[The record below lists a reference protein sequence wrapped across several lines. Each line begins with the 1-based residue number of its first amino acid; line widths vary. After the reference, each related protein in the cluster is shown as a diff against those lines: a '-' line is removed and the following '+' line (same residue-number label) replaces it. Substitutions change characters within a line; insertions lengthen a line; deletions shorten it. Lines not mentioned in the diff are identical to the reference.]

1 LEINLQ
7 MNKNIFD
14 KLLSGYKDFRI
25 KYATDDYSLMSELS
39 EKGQS
44 PKIMM
49 IACCDSRVDPAVL
62 LQCDPGDIFM
72 IRNVANIVPPYEID
86 DKHHGTSAALE
97 FAVKFL
103 KIEHLIIM
111 GHSQC
116 GGILALM
123 NQLNEKT
130 DFIHQWVELIKNHA
144 CEFESPDVYAM
155 KALSISYDH
164 CLTFPWIKDRIDD
177 GSLKIHRW
185 FFDIHQSK
193 ILRFHEISKE
203 FVDLND
209 I

>member
-1 LEINLQ
+1 
-7 MNKNIFD
+7 MADKIFD
-14 KLLSGYKDFRI
+14 KFLLGYKDFRK
-25 KYATDDYSLMSELS
+25 KYAKGQSSLMRELS
-39 EKGQS
+39 AKGQS

-123 NQLNEKT
+123 NQLNEQT
-130 DFIHQWVELIKNHA
+130 DFIHQWVDLIKNQSCYLHD
-144 CEFESPDVYAM
+144 PDLCAM
-155 KALSISYDH
+155 QSLGISYQH
-164 CLTFPWIKDRIDD
+164 CLTFPWIKQRVDD
-177 GSLKIHRW
+177 GFLQIHQW
-185 FFDIHQSK
+185 FFDIQQGK
-193 ILRFHEISKE
+193 ILKFDEINKTFVPLNE
-203 FVDLND
+203 F
-209 I
+209 